1 MIDKETENKLDWVFD
16 HADRY
21 SIILKSG
28 ITKFKFD
35 KVVHLDDCCGYIFAS
50 VAYVVAASPEQYYK
64 RNYGKLK
71 VIDWKPYRINGDLID
86 IWPADLLKDTLSK
99 LIQDMSDLEI
109 ESATYTKITYERYN
123 LSKDNNEWFAVDC
136 SNLKD
141 EIC

>member
-1 MIDKETENKLDWVFD
+1 MIDKETENKLDWVFE

-21 SIILKSG
+21 CIILKSSMF
-28 ITKFKFD
+28 KFKFD
-35 KVVHLDDCCGYIFAS
+35 KVVHLDDCCGYIFPL
-50 VAYVVAASPEQYYK
+50 VTYVSTVSPDQYYK

-71 VIDWKPYRINGDLID
+71 VIDWKPYRINGS
-86 IWPADLLKDTLSK
+86 LKDALSK
-99 LIQDMSDLEI
+99 LIQDMPDLEI